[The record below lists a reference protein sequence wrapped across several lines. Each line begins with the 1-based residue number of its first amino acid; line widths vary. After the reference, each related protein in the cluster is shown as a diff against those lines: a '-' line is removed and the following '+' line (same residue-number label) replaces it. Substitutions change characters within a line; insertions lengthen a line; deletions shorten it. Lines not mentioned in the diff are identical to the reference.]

1 MKKITKKTGW
11 LIAIGM
17 IVLAGIGWGVFTY
30 AADQKEQAEKKE
42 QEKQVAKLE
51 KQVNDLYQD
60 TNKEMLKT
68 AISEKDMQAV
78 EKSLD
83 AFKGEVLLTP
93 AITKEMAQITKD
105 WGNADYMYIYQTQV
119 EKLLDPNKVLRE
131 DANLAQIAT
140 QRKDLLENTKK
151 EAFAKSFD
159 PIVEEA
165 TAQQNQIDV
174 ANQQVTALY
183 SNFDKK
189 EVKKGLTR
197 ATYNQAKVSVDKIKQ
212 SKAKQTLTTNLKP
225 ADVALKAADK
235 QAAEAKAKEEAK
247 VAAAQEASASQEAA
261 SNESNKEASTSN
273 GASSGANNSGSSGSS
288 NNAGSSSSSGGSS
301 QKSASGSTNGSSGS
315 SSKSSGGSASSKGS
329 TSSGKSSSGSSKST
343 GGNNSGS
350 KSNSNGGNKSNY
362 DYDKKSDTEKN
373 VNGGTND
380 YWGW

>member
-1 MKKITKKTGW
+1 MKKTGW
-11 LIAIGM
+11 LIAIGV

-30 AADQKEQAEKKE
+30 TADQKEQAEKKE

-60 TNKEMLKT
+60 TDKEMLKT

-83 AFKGEVLLTP
+83 AFKGEALLTP
-93 AITKEMAQITKD
+93 AIAKEMAQITKD
-105 WGNADYMYIYQTQV
+105 WGNADYMYIYQMQV

-165 TAQQNQIDV
+165 TAQQNQIDT

-197 ATYNQAKVSVDKIKQ
+197 ATYNQAKASVDKIKQ
-212 SKAKQTLTTNLKP
+212 AKAKQTLTTNLKP
-225 ADVALKAADK
+225 ADDALKAADK

-247 VAAAQEASASQEAA
+247 VAAAQEASARQEAA

-273 GASSGANNSGSSGSS
+273 GANNSGSSGSS

-301 QKSASGSTNGSSGS
+301 QKSASGSMKGSAGS

-329 TSSGKSSSGSSKST
+329 ASSGKSSSGSSS
-343 GGNNSGS
+343 SGS
-350 KSNSNGGNKSNY
+350 KSNGSGSKPSNGSGSSGSSKSTW
-362 DYDKKSDTEKN
+362 TEKN
-373 VNGGTND
+373 KSNGGTNI
-380 YWGW
+380 YEGW

>member
-1 MKKITKKTGW
+1 MKKSTKKTGW

-17 IVLAGIGWGVFTY
+17 IILAGIGWGVFTY
-30 AADQKEQAEKKE
+30 AADQKEQAEKQE
-42 QEKQVAKLE
+42 QEKQVTKLE

-60 TNKEMLKT
+60 TDKEMLKT
-68 AISEKDMQAV
+68 GISEKDIQAT

-83 AFKGEVLLTP
+83 DFKGKTFVTA
-93 AITKEMAQITKD
+93 AIKQDVAQITKD
-105 WGNADYMYIYQTQV
+105 WSNADYMYTYRMQV

-165 TAQQNQIDV
+165 TAQQNQIDT

-197 ATYNQAKVSVDKIKQ
+197 ATYNQAKASVDKIKQ
-212 SKAKQTLTTNLKP
+212 AKAKQTLTANLKP
-225 ADVALKAADK
+225 ADDALKAADK
-235 QAAEAKAKEEAK
+235 QAAEAKAKEAAK

-261 SNESNKEASTSN
+261 SNDANTEASTSN
-273 GASSGANNSGSSGSS
+273 GGNNSGSSGSS
-288 NNAGSSSSSGGSS
+288 NNSGSSSSSGGSS
-301 QKSASGSTNGSSGS
+301 QKSASGSTKGSSGS
-315 SSKSSGGSASSKGS
+315 SAKSSGGSASSKGS
-329 TSSGKSSSGSSKST
+329 ASSGKSSSGSSKST

>member
-1 MKKITKKTGW
+1 MKKSTKKTGW
-11 LIAIGM
+11 LIAIGV

-30 AADQKEQAEKKE
+30 TADQKEQAEKKE
-42 QEKQVAKLE
+42 QEKQVMKLE

-60 TNKEMLKT
+60 TDKEMLKT
-68 AISEKDMQAV
+68 GISEKDIQAA

-83 AFKGEVLLTP
+83 AFKGKTVVTV
-93 AITKEMAQITKD
+93 AIKQDVAQITKD
-105 WGNADYMYIYQTQV
+105 WSNADYMYTYRLQV

-131 DANLAQIAT
+131 DADLAQVAT

-197 ATYNQAKVSVDKIKQ
+197 VTYNQAKASVDKIKQ
-212 SKAKQTLTTNLKP
+212 AKAKQTLTTNLKP
-225 ADVALKAADK
+225 ADDALKAADK
-235 QAAEAKAKEEAK
+235 QAAEAKAKEPTK

-261 SNESNKEASTSN
+261 SNEANTEAST
-273 GASSGANNSGSSGSS
+273 SSGANNSGSSGSS
-288 NNAGSSSSSGGSS
+288 SNSGSSSSSGGSS
-301 QKSASGSTNGSSGS
+301 QKSASGSTKGSSGS
-315 SSKSSGGSASSKGS
+315 SAKSSGGSASSKGS
-329 TSSGKSSSGSSKST
+329 ASSGKSSSGSSS
-343 GGNNSGS
+343 SGS
-350 KSNSNGGNKSNY
+350 KSNGSKGGNNPKT
-362 DYDKKSDTEKN
+362 DYNTKEEGINGSTGN
-373 VNGGTND
+373 QNGGTD
-380 YWGW
+380 TSWGW

>member
-1 MKKITKKTGW
+1 MRRMKKSTKKTGW
-11 LIAIGM
+11 LIAIGV

-42 QEKQVAKLE
+42 QEKQVTKLE
-51 KQVNDLYQD
+51 KQVDDLYQD

-68 AISEKDMQAV
+68 GISEKDIQAA

-83 AFKGEVLLTP
+83 AFMGKTVVTV
-93 AITKEMAQITKD
+93 AIKQDIAQITKD
-105 WGNADYMYIYQTQV
+105 WSNADYMYTYRMQV

-165 TAQQNQIDV
+165 TAQQNQIDT

-197 ATYNQAKVSVDKIKQ
+197 ATYNQAKASVDKIKQ
-212 SKAKQTLTTNLKP
+212 AKAKQTLTTNLKP
-225 ADVALKAADK
+225 AEDALKAADK
-235 QAAEAKAKEEAK
+235 QAAEAKEKEATK

-261 SNESNKEASTSN
+261 SNEANTEAST
-273 GASSGANNSGSSGSS
+273 SSGANNSGSSGSS
-288 NNAGSSSSSGGSS
+288 SNAGSSGSSGGSAN
-301 QKSASGSTNGSSGS
+301 KSASGSTKGSAGS

-329 TSSGKSSSGSSKST
+329 ASSGKSSSGSSKST

-362 DYDKKSDTEKN
+362 DYDKKSDSEKN

>member
-1 MKKITKKTGW
+1 MRRMKKSTKKTGW
-11 LIAIGM
+11 LIAIGV

-42 QEKQVAKLE
+42 QEKQVTKLE
-51 KQVNDLYQD
+51 KQVDDLYQD

-68 AISEKDMQAV
+68 GISEKDIQAA

-83 AFKGEVLLTP
+83 AFMGKTVVTV
-93 AITKEMAQITKD
+93 AIKQDIAQITKD
-105 WGNADYMYIYQTQV
+105 WSNADYMYTYRMQV

-131 DANLAQIAT
+131 DVNLAQIAT

-165 TAQQNQIDV
+165 TAQQNQIDT

-197 ATYNQAKVSVDKIKQ
+197 ATYNQAKASVDKIKQ
-212 SKAKQTLTTNLKP
+212 AKAKQTLTTNLKP
-225 ADVALKAADK
+225 AEDALKAADK
-235 QAAEAKAKEEAK
+235 QAAEAKEKEATK
-247 VAAAQEASASQEAA
+247 VAAAQEASASQEAT
-261 SNESNKEASTSN
+261 SNDANKEASTSN
-273 GASSGANNSGSSGSS
+273 GASSGANSSGSSGSSYNSGSSGSS
-288 NNAGSSSSSGGSS
+288 GGSAN
-301 QKSASGSTNGSSGS
+301 KSASGSTKGSAGS

-329 TSSGKSSSGSSKST
+329 ASSGKSSSGSSS
-343 GGNNSGS
+343 SGS
-350 KSNSNGGNKSNY
+350 KSNNGGNNKPSGNITPG
-362 DYDKKSDTEKN
+362 KPNKVTEN
-373 VNGGTND
+373 ENGGTD
-380 YWGW
+380 EYFGW

>member
-165 TAQQNQIDV
+165 TAQQNQIDT

-197 ATYNQAKVSVDKIKQ
+197 ATYNQAKASVDKIKQ
-212 SKAKQTLTTNLKP
+212 AKAKQTLTTNLKQ
-225 ADVALKAADK
+225 ADDALKAADK

-301 QKSASGSTNGSSGS
+301 QKSASGSMKGSAGS

-329 TSSGKSSSGSSKST
+329 ASSGKSSSGSSS
-343 GGNNSGS
+343 SGS
-350 KSNSNGGNKSNY
+350 KSNGSGSKPSNGSGSSGSSKSTW
-362 DYDKKSDTEKN
+362 TEKN
-373 VNGGTND
+373 KSNGGTNI
-380 YWGW
+380 YEGW

>member
-1 MKKITKKTGW
+1 MKKSTKKTGW
-11 LIAIGM
+11 LIAIGV
-17 IVLAGIGWGVFTY
+17 IVLAGIGWSVFTY
-30 AADQKEQAEKKE
+30 TADQKEQAEKKE

-165 TAQQNQIDV
+165 TAQQNQIDT

-197 ATYNQAKVSVDKIKQ
+197 ATYNQAKASVDKIKQ
-212 SKAKQTLTTNLKP
+212 AKAKQTLTTNLKQ
-225 ADVALKAADK
+225 ADDALKAADK

-273 GASSGANNSGSSGSS
+273 GASSGANNSGSSSSS

-301 QKSASGSTNGSSGS
+301 QKSASGSTKGSSGS

-329 TSSGKSSSGSSKST
+329 ASSGKSSSGSSS
-343 GGNNSGS
+343 SGS
-350 KSNSNGGNKSNY
+350 KSNNGGNNKPSGNITPG
-362 DYDKKSDTEKN
+362 KPNKVTEN
-373 VNGGTND
+373 ENGGTD
-380 YWGW
+380 EYFGW

>member
-1 MKKITKKTGW
+1 MKKSTKKTGW
-11 LIAIGM
+11 LIAIGV
-17 IVLAGIGWGVFTY
+17 IVLAGIGWGIFTY
-30 AADQKEQAEKKE
+30 TADQKEQAEKKE
-42 QEKQVAKLE
+42 QEKQVTKLE
-51 KQVNDLYQD
+51 KQVIDLFQD
-60 TNKEMLKT
+60 TDKEMLKT
-68 AISEKDMQAV
+68 GISEKDIQAA

-83 AFKGEVLLTP
+83 AFKGKTFVTA
-93 AITKEMAQITKD
+93 AIKQDVAQITKD
-105 WGNADYMYIYQTQV
+105 WSNADYMYTYRMQV

-165 TAQQNQIDV
+165 TAQQNQIDT

-197 ATYNQAKVSVDKIKQ
+197 ATYNQAKATVDKIKQ
-212 SKAKQTLTTNLKP
+212 AKAKQTLTTNLKP
-225 ADVALKAADK
+225 ADDALKAADK
-235 QAAEAKAKEEAK
+235 QAAEAKAKEAAK
-247 VAAAQEASASQEAA
+247 VAAAQEASASQEST
-261 SNESNKEASTSN
+261 SNDANTEAST
-273 GASSGANNSGSSGSS
+273 SSGANNSSSSGSS
-288 NNAGSSSSSGGSS
+288 NNSGSSSSSGGSS

-350 KSNSNGGNKSNY
+350 KSNSNDGNKSNY

>member
-165 TAQQNQIDV
+165 TAQQNQIDT

-197 ATYNQAKVSVDKIKQ
+197 ATYNQAKASVDKIKQ
-212 SKAKQTLTTNLKP
+212 AKAKQTLTTNLKP
-225 ADVALKAADK
+225 ADDALKAADK
-235 QAAEAKAKEEAK
+235 QAAEAKAKEVAK
-247 VAAAQEASASQEAA
+247 VAAAQEASASQEST
-261 SNESNKEASTSN
+261 SNDANTEAST
-273 GASSGANNSGSSGSS
+273 SSGANNSSSSGSS
-288 NNAGSSSSSGGSS
+288 NNSGSSSSSGGSGN
-301 QKSASGSTNGSSGS
+301 KSASGSTKGSSGS

-343 GGNNSGS
+343 GGDNSGS

>member
-1 MKKITKKTGW
+1 MKKSTKKTGW
-11 LIAIGM
+11 LIAIGV

-42 QEKQVAKLE
+42 QEKQVTKLE
-51 KQVNDLYQD
+51 KQVDDLYQD

-68 AISEKDMQAV
+68 GISEKDIQAA

-83 AFKGEVLLTP
+83 AFMGKTVVTV
-93 AITKEMAQITKD
+93 AIKQDIAQITKD
-105 WGNADYMYIYQTQV
+105 WSNADYMYTYRMQV

-165 TAQQNQIDV
+165 TAQQNQIDT

-197 ATYNQAKVSVDKIKQ
+197 ATYNQAKASVDKIKQ
-212 SKAKQTLTTNLKP
+212 AKAKQTLTTNLKP
-225 ADVALKAADK
+225 AEDALKAADK
-235 QAAEAKAKEEAK
+235 QAAEAKEKEATK
-247 VAAAQEASASQEAA
+247 VAAAQEASASQEAT
-261 SNESNKEASTSN
+261 SNDANKEASTSN
-273 GASSGANNSGSSGSS
+273 GASSGANSSGSSG
-288 NNAGSSSSSGGSS
+288 GSAN
-301 QKSASGSTNGSSGS
+301 KSASGSTKGSAGS

-329 TSSGKSSSGSSKST
+329 ASSGKSSSGSSS
-343 GGNNSGS
+343 SGS
-350 KSNSNGGNKSNY
+350 KSNNGGNNKPSGNITPG
-362 DYDKKSDTEKN
+362 KPNKVTEN
-373 VNGGTND
+373 ENGGTD
-380 YWGW
+380 EYFGW

>member
-1 MKKITKKTGW
+1 MKKSTKKTGW
-11 LIAIGM
+11 LIAIGV

-42 QEKQVAKLE
+42 QEKQVTKLE
-51 KQVNDLYQD
+51 KQVDDLYQD

-68 AISEKDMQAV
+68 GISEKDIQAA

-83 AFKGEVLLTP
+83 AFMGKTVVTV
-93 AITKEMAQITKD
+93 AIKQDIAQITKD
-105 WGNADYMYIYQTQV
+105 WSNADYMYTYRMQV

-165 TAQQNQIDV
+165 TAQQNQIDT

-197 ATYNQAKVSVDKIKQ
+197 ATYNQAKASVDKIKQ
-212 SKAKQTLTTNLKP
+212 AKAKQTLTTNLKP
-225 ADVALKAADK
+225 AEDALKAADK
-235 QAAEAKAKEEAK
+235 QAAEAKEKEATK

-261 SNESNKEASTSN
+261 SNEANTEAST
-273 GASSGANNSGSSGSS
+273 SSGANNSGSSGSS
-288 NNAGSSSSSGGSS
+288 SNAGSSGSSGGSAN
-301 QKSASGSTNGSSGS
+301 KSASGSTKGSAGS

-329 TSSGKSSSGSSKST
+329 ASSGKSSSGSSKST

-362 DYDKKSDTEKN
+362 DYDKKSDSEKN